1 MFEHA
6 LWGIFQTTPDG
17 KYIRAN
23 PALAAIYGYQSPELL
38 LGEVTDIGRQ
48 LYVDPARRDE
58 FIRLVQESG
67 SLAAFESQIRRRDGK
82 MIWISESCRE
92 IRDAE
97 GQLLLYEG
105 TVEDISTRKLVEA
118 ELVAARALAE
128 QSNKAKSV
136 FLANMSH
143 ELRTPL
149 NAILGFSELLEQ
161 ELFGPLGDARY
172 VEFAGDI
179 HRSGQHLL
187 EIIGNILDIAKVET
201 GHLELQ
207 ERDFDIAEVM
217 RVSQRLIAD
226 MARRRNVVFDARTP
240 KSPVLVN
247 ADPTRLRQVLINLL
261 SNAVKFTPEGKSVT
275 LSCGRQ
281 DDWLVLIVADTGIG
295 MEPKDIAE
303 VMKPFHQVDNSFT
316 RQHQG
321 AGLGLPLTQSLVDLH
336 GGEMRLESTRGSGT
350 VVTVR
355 LPGRRVMDWG
365 GLT

>member
-1 MFEHA
+1 
-6 LWGIFQTTPDG
+6 
-17 KYIRAN
+17 
-23 PALAAIYGYQSPELL
+23 
-38 LGEVTDIGRQ
+38 
-48 LYVDPARRDE
+48 
-58 FIRLVQESG
+58 
-67 SLAAFESQIRRRDGK
+67 
-82 MIWISESCRE
+82 
-92 IRDAE
+92 
-97 GQLLLYEG
+97 
-105 TVEDISTRKLVEA
+105 
-118 ELVAARALAE
+118 
-128 QSNKAKSV
+128 
-136 FLANMSH
+136 MSH